1 MAMQTNLA
9 KKDKITIA
17 VLLFA
22 ALVFMVIWFLIKPT
36 VTSIFTTCD
45 KIEEAELKQTEYKS
59 KIMYLTSAEAIYGK
73 VVDDLNES
81 TDVFYDVMDSSE
93 IDRMVTSYVL
103 KSGLFAENLKITM
116 PADAVEEKPY
126 TYSSYAVEDSGKS
139 GSTSDNISD
148 NKDNNKN
155 TNAGTADTLLTPYN
169 TARNNCK
176 STESSGVQCV
186 ELTLAVTGTNKACQ
200 AFLDDISTKPA
211 VRITGFEW
219 DKVDPIEVYNEET
232 GRFDKVDSG
241 KVRLTISFNLYMAD
255 VADYDVDVS
264 E

>member
-17 VLLFA
+17 VLIFA
-22 ALVFMVIWFLIKPT
+22 ALVFMVVWFLIRPT
-36 VTSIFTTCD
+36 VSSIITTSD
-45 KIEEAELKQTEYKS
+45 KIEQAEIRQTECKN

-81 TDVFYDVMDSSE
+81 TDVFYDIMDSAE

-103 KSGLFAENLKITM
+103 KSGLFAENLKIIM
-116 PADAVEEKPY
+116 PVGTVDEKPY
-126 TYSSYAVEDSGKS
+126 LYSDLAVEDSGES
-139 GSTSDNISD
+139 NSYSDAQMNTGS
-148 NKDNNKN
+148 
-155 TNAGTADTLLTPYN
+155 GTADTLLTPYN

-176 STESSGVQCV
+176 TTEMSGVQCV
-186 ELTLAVTGTNKACQ
+186 ELTLVVTGTDKVCQ
-200 AFLDDISTKPA
+200 AFLDDLSTKAA

-219 DKVDPIEVYNEET
+219 GKVDPIRVFNEET
-232 GRFDKVDSG
+232 GRTEEIDSG
-241 KVRLTISFNLYMAD
+241 KVRLTINFNLYMTD
-255 VADYDVDVS
+255 VADYDVLES